1 MPRPAP
7 ASVNAASLSIRPRTK
22 PPSAP
27 ITPNPPAESAGPP
40 GPRGRDCQY
49 GGPPARFDTQA
60 AKKFLSAIASRIWPV
75 AASRTG
81 LSLRAELACRCER
94 NWPVGPG
101 QTSDRDPPGQHVG
114 AVSCMAAQPERA
126 VRDGVDREAADLVH
140 LGRGDLARPG
150 VD

>member
-40 GPRGRDCQY
+40 GPRGLDCQY
-49 GGPPARFDTQA
+49 GGPAARFDTQA
-60 AKKFLSAIASRIWPV
+60 AKNSLAQLPAGS
-75 AASRTG
+75 G
-81 LSLRAELACRCER
+81 LPLRAELACRCER
-94 NWPVGPG
+94 NWPAAPD

-114 AVSCMAAQPERA
+114 AVGCMAAQPERA

-140 LGRGDLARPG
+140 LG
-150 VD
+150 